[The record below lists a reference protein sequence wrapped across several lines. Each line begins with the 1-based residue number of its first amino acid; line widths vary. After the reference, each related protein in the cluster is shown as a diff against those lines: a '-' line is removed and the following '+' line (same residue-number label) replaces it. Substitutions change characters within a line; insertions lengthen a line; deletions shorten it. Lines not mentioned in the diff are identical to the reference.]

1 MTPAEMDARAADIW
15 GARWKMAL
23 ADAAGVTRQT
33 VFNWSVGR
41 APIPADLPNRI
52 DAWIDVERARLA
64 ACRTSD

>member
-1 MTPAEMDARAADIW
+1 
-15 GARWKMAL
+15 MAL